1 MKKHFWSVL
10 MVSVALAGCA
20 SGVKLDDVPVE
31 DKSATSKTDVS
42 KSGIQVT
49 SNTAPSVMSADRL
62 HALLRIITAIRN
74 AWSAA
79 EMDILNA
86 PLKTEAEK

>member
-1 MKKHFWSVL
+1 
-10 MVSVALAGCA
+10 
-20 SGVKLDDVPVE
+20 
-31 DKSATSKTDVS
+31 
-42 KSGIQVT
+42 
-49 SNTAPSVMSADRL
+49 VMSADRP

>member
-1 MKKHFWSVL
+1 MRNSALSATKSVIRQVNVKKLTSSSASSV
-10 MVSVALAGCA
+10 
-20 SGVKLDDVPVE
+20 

-49 SNTAPSVMSADRL
+49 SNTAPSVMSADRP

-86 PLKTEAEK
+86 PLKIEAEK